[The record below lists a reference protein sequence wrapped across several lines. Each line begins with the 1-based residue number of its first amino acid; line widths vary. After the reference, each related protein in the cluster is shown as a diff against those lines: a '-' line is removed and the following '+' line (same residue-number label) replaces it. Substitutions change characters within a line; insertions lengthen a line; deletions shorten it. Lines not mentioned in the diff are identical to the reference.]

1 MELAA
6 FVSVTVAVASVVL
19 YALASLIDRST
30 DA

>member
-1 MELAA
+1 VQLAV
-6 FVSVTVAVASVVL
+6 FVSLTVAVASVVL

>member
-6 FVSVTVAVASVVL
+6 FVSMTVAVASVIL
-19 YALASLIDRST
+19 YALAYLIDRST

>member
-6 FVSVTVAVASVVL
+6 FVSMTVAVASVVL
-19 YALASLIDRST
+19 YTLAYLIDRST